1 MKNYTSIILF
11 LLLCIFCQGSYAQD
25 EKKTDPDQKVT
36 PLFSGETAVPVKLDF
51 SIKEI
56 KKQTNDS
63 TYVET
68 IMGYA
73 ASDGTWSDI
82 NTKLRVRGYFRLSR
96 CTFPPIKLKFK
107 KEDRKNTL
115 FEGNKELK
123 LVLQCNTKKGAE
135 DYIIKEYM
143 AYKLYELVSDYHYKT
158 RLADVSLSDTKD
170 AKGKNYE
177 INGFFIEDIKKVA
190 KRFDGEVMKRS
201 IHPMAQ
207 DPMESVHNSFFQYM
221 IGNTDFSTY
230 AQHNEKL
237 IYVNKN
243 IIPLPYDFDMSGLV
257 NASYA
262 AVSEKIEESSNISSV
277 RDRLYRGFKRDA
289 EIIAQVRQ
297 EFLDNQNKMMEVIDG
312 LEPLFMD
319 PKNFSEARKYIVEFF
334 EVMSDDKLFHKE
346 ITRNLRTN

>member
-1 MKNYTSIILF
+1 M
-11 LLLCIFCQGSYAQD
+11 
-25 EKKTDPDQKVT
+25 
-36 PLFSGETAVPVKLDF
+36 DF
-51 SIKEI
+51 SIKEV

-63 TYVET
+63 TYIET

-73 ASDGTWSDI
+73 SSDGTWSDI
-82 NTKLRVRGYFRLSR
+82 ETKLRVRGYFRLNR
-96 CTFPPIKLKFK
+96 CTFPPIKLKLK
-107 KEDRKNTL
+107 KSDRKNTL

-190 KRFDGEVMKRS
+190 KRFDGEVVKRS

-207 DPMESVHNSFFQYM
+207 DPLESVHNSFFQYM

-243 IIPLPYDFDMSGLV
+243 IVPLPYDFDMSGLV

-262 AVSEKIEESSNISSV
+262 AVSEKIEEASNISSV
-277 RDRLYRGFKRDA
+277 TDRVYRGFKRDT

-297 EFLDNQNKMMEVIDG
+297 EFLDNQNKMMEVIDS
-312 LEPLFMD
+312 LEPIFKY
-319 PKNFSEARKYIVEFF
+319 PKNFSEAKKYIIKFF
-334 EVMSDDKLFHKE
+334 EVLSDDKLFHKE

>member
-1 MKNYTSIILF
+1 MKKYNSLFLFLFLSILF
-11 LLLCIFCQGSYAQD
+11 LDSYAQE
-25 EKKTDPDQKVT
+25 EKKTDQDQKVT
-36 PLFSGETAVPVKLDF
+36 PLFSSDKAVPIKLDF
-51 SIKEI
+51 SIKEV

-63 TYVET
+63 TYIET

-73 ASDGTWSDI
+73 SSDGTWSDI
-82 NTKLRVRGYFRLSR
+82 ETKLRVRGYFRLNR
-96 CTFPPIKLKFK
+96 CTFPPIKLKLK
-107 KEDRKNTL
+107 KSDRKNTL

-190 KRFDGEVMKRS
+190 KRFDGEVVKRS

-207 DPMESVHNSFFQYM
+207 DPLESVHNSFFQYM

-262 AVSEKIEESSNISSV
+262 AVSEKIEEASNISSV
-277 RDRLYRGFKRDA
+277 TDRVYRGFKRDT

-297 EFLDNQNKMMEVIDG
+297 EFLDNQNKMMEVIDS
-312 LEPLFMD
+312 LEPLFKD
-319 PKNFSEARKYIVEFF
+319 PKNFSEAKKYIIKFF
-334 EVMSDDKLFHKE
+334 EVLSDDKLFHKE